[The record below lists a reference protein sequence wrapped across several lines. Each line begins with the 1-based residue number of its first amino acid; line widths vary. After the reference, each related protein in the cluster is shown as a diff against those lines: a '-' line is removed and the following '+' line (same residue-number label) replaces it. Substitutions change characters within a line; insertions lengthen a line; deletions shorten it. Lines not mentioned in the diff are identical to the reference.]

1 VAPLLVAGV
10 LVLHAPQAGK
20 PAPASAEEDKGVI
33 QGTVIYEDGN
43 PVNGATVYASAMFGL
58 GAGITPNA
66 KTDET
71 GHFVIA
77 HLLLGKYAVT
87 GEKQDEDYPRM
98 VDRFYNSDK
107 FETVTLTSQ
116 HFTASV
122 TVRLG
127 PKAGVLVGTV
137 ADALTNAPI
146 NPCAEFR
153 RAKEPNNRV
162 VGIGLLRAQG
172 RVVNA
177 KYRVLIPSNTDVLV
191 KVWYQGHQP
200 WYYPGTI
207 DKTQSQPLNLKPG
220 EEKELDIRLEPDPNA
235 PPERCGMPVGSVV
248 KECCPSGW
256 CPSRLTGKV
265 GTGPLRRRPVFPLA
279 ATLPAT

>member
-1 VAPLLVAGV
+1 MKRVGTVAPLLVASVFV
-10 LVLHAPQAGK
+10 LYAPQAGK
-20 PAPASAEEDKGVI
+20 PTPASAEEDKGVI
-33 QGTVIYEDGN
+33 QGAVIYEDGN
-43 PVNGATVYASAMFGL
+43 PVNGATVHASAMFGL
-58 GAGITPNA
+58 AAGIIPNA

-87 GEKQDEDYPRM
+87 GEKPDEDYPRM
-98 VDRFYNSDK
+98 VNRFYNSEDK
-107 FETVTLTSQ
+107 FDTVTLTSRN
-116 HFTASV
+116 FTASV
-122 TVRLG
+122 TIRLG
-127 PKAGVLVGTV
+127 PKAGVLVGSV

-162 VGIGLLRAQG
+162 VGTGL
-172 RVVNA
+172 VSA
-177 KYRVLIPSNTDVLV
+177 KYRVLIPSNTDVLI
-191 KVWYQGHQP
+191 KVWYQGHKS

-235 PPERCGMPVGSVV
+235 QPERCGMPVGTVV
-248 KECCPSGW
+248 KECCPSG
-256 CPSRLTGKV
+256 
-265 GTGPLRRRPVFPLA
+265 
-279 ATLPAT
+279 

>member
-1 VAPLLVAGV
+1 MKRVGAVAALLAAGV
-10 LVLHAPQAGK
+10 LVLRAQQGSK
-20 PAPASAEEDKGVI
+20 PTPAQAEEAKGVI
-33 QGTVIYEDGN
+33 QGTVTYEDGN

-58 GAGITPNA
+58 GAGIMPNA

-71 GHFVIA
+71 GHFAIL

-87 GEKQDEDYPRM
+87 GEKQDEAYPRM

-116 HFTASV
+116 HFTAGV
-122 TVRLG
+122 TIRLG

-146 NPCAEFR
+146 NPCTEFR

-162 VGIGLLRAQG
+162 VGIGL
-172 RVVNA
+172 VTA
-177 KYRVLIPSNTDVLV
+177 KYRVLIPSNTDVLM
-191 KVWYQGHQP
+191 KVWYEGHKS
-200 WYYPGTI
+200 WYYPGTM

-220 EEKELDIRLEPDPNA
+220 KEKELDIRLEPDPNA

-248 KECCPSGW
+248 KECCPSG
-256 CPSRLTGKV
+256 
-265 GTGPLRRRPVFPLA
+265 
-279 ATLPAT
+279 

>member
-1 VAPLLVAGV
+1 MKRVGAVAPLLAAGV
-10 LVLHAPQAGK
+10 LVLHAPQADK
-20 PAPASAEEDKGVI
+20 PTPASAEEDKGVI

-71 GHFVIA
+71 GHFVIG
-77 HLLLGKYAVT
+77 HLSLGKYAVT

-127 PKAGVLVGTV
+127 PKAGVLFGTV

-146 NPCAEFR
+146 NPCAEFQ

-162 VGIGLLRAQG
+162 VGTGL
-172 RVVNA
+172 VKA
-177 KYRVLIPSNTDVLV
+177 KYRVLIPSNSDVLM
-191 KVWYQGHQP
+191 KVWYQGHTS

-235 PPERCGMPVGSVV
+235 PPERCGMPVGTVV
-248 KECCPSGW
+248 KECCPSG
-256 CPSRLTGKV
+256 
-265 GTGPLRRRPVFPLA
+265 
-279 ATLPAT
+279 

>member
-1 VAPLLVAGV
+1 MKRVGAVAPLLVAGV
-10 LVLHAPQAGK
+10 FVLHAPQADK
-20 PAPASAEEDKGVI
+20 PTPASAEEDKGVI

-248 KECCPSGW
+248 KECCPSG
-256 CPSRLTGKV
+256 
-265 GTGPLRRRPVFPLA
+265 
-279 ATLPAT
+279 

>member
-1 VAPLLVAGV
+1 MKRVGAVAPLLAAGV
-10 LVLHAPQAGK
+10 LVLHGQQASK
-20 PAPASAEEDKGVI
+20 PTPASAEQDKGVI

-43 PVNGATVYASAMFGL
+43 PVNGATVYASVMDGL

-71 GHFVIA
+71 GHFAIA

-87 GEKQDEDYPRM
+87 AEKQDEDYPRM
-98 VDRFYNSDK
+98 VNRFYNSEDK
-107 FETVTLTSQ
+107 FETVTLTSRN
-116 HFTASV
+116 FAASV
-122 TVRLG
+122 TIRLG
-127 PKAGVLVGTV
+127 PKGGVLVGSVT
-137 ADALTNAPI
+137 DALTNAPI

-162 VGIGLLRAQG
+162 VGTGLLRQKL
-172 RVVNA
+172 VNG
-177 KYRVLIPSNTDVLV
+177 KYRVLIPSNTDVFI
-191 KVWYQGHQP
+191 KVWYQGHKS

-220 EEKELDIRLEPDPNA
+220 EEKELDIRLEPDSNA

-248 KECCPSGW
+248 KECCPSG
-256 CPSRLTGKV
+256 
-265 GTGPLRRRPVFPLA
+265 
-279 ATLPAT
+279 

>member
-1 VAPLLVAGV
+1 MKRVGAAAALLAAGV
-10 LVLHAPQAGK
+10 LVLHAQQAGK
-20 PAPASAEEDKGVI
+20 PTPASAEEDMGVI

-43 PVNGATVYASAMFGL
+43 PVNGATVYASAIFGL
-58 GAGITPNA
+58 GAGIIPNA
-66 KTDET
+66 KTDKT
-71 GHFVIA
+71 GHFAIT

-107 FETVTLTSQ
+107 FQTVTLTSQ

-146 NPCAEFR
+146 NACAEFR

-162 VGIGLLRAQG
+162 VGTGL
-172 RVVNA
+172 VNG
-177 KYRVLIPSNTDVLV
+177 KYRVLIPSNTDVLI
-191 KVWYQGHQP
+191 KVWYQGHKS

-207 DKTQSQPLNLKPG
+207 NKTQSQPLNLKPG
-220 EEKELDIRLEPDPNA
+220 EEKELDIRLEPDSNA

-248 KECCPSGW
+248 KECCPSG
-256 CPSRLTGKV
+256 
-265 GTGPLRRRPVFPLA
+265 
-279 ATLPAT
+279 